1 MPVLHALSDGGRLE
15 LLTGW
20 LARDE
25 ADLLFVQLERETP
38 WGERSLRI
46 AGREVREPRMVAWV
60 GDPGA
65 TYTYS
70 GRRNEPL
77 AWTPPLSALRARLEA
92 ETGQRFNSVL
102 LNLYRDGRDSMGLH
116 ADREHELGP
125 EPFIASLSLGAT
137 RRFVLE
143 RRRAPRERLV
153 LPLGHGDLLLMGGTL
168 QHNYRHGVPK
178 EPAVVAP
185 RINLT
190 FRLIVGGSVVSS

>member
-1 MPVLHALSDGGRLE
+1 MPMLHALSDGGRLE

-25 ADLLFVQLERETP
+25 ADLLFAQLEREIP

-46 AGREVREPRMVAWV
+46 AGREVREPRLVAWV

-65 TYTYS
+65 AYTYS
-70 GRRNEPL
+70 GRRNEPMP
-77 AWTPPLSALRARLEA
+77 WTAPLSALRARLEA
-92 ETGQRFNSVL
+92 EAGQRFNSVL
-102 LNLYRDGRDSMGLH
+102 LNLYRDGRDSMGFH
-116 ADREHELGP
+116 ADREPELGP

-137 RRFVLE
+137 RCFLLE

-153 LPLGHGDLLLMGGTL
+153 LPLGHGDLLLMSGTL
-168 QHNYRHGVPK
+168 QHHYRHGVPK

-185 RINLT
+185 HINLT
-190 FRLIVGGSVVSS
+190 FRLIVGASAMSS